1 MIRKFS
7 FGHVFRTES
16 VPSAMQAGSGVMPHM
31 KVNEERMTLTYRMA
45 PDDVIYGLGENV
57 RGINKR
63 GWIYESK
70 CSDEPKHLED
80 RRSLYAAHNF
90 IVVDGA
96 DKFGLF
102 IDYPGI
108 LTFDVGY
115 TDINVLEITASD
127 WNLDVYVIEGE
138 SPRDVIRQF
147 RRLIGRSYVAPLWAF
162 GNGQSRW
169 GYINA
174 EDVREVV
181 RLHREGGIPLDM
193 VYLDIDYMERFKD
206 FTVDSE
212 RFPDFAGF
220 VKEMKQ
226 QHIRLVPIIDAAVK
240 EEKGYPV
247 YDEGIEK
254 GYFCTDENGKP
265 FVIPAGPGH

>member
-1 MIRKFS
+1 MIKKYS
-7 FGHVFRTES
+7 FGKVFRTES
-16 VPSAMQAGSGVMPHM
+16 VAVSLEAQSGPVPFVAVDGQEMSF
-31 KVNEERMTLTYRMA
+31 TYRMD
-45 PDDVIYGLGENV
+45 PQDVVYGLGENV

-70 CSDEPKHLED
+70 CSDEPRHLED

-90 IVVDGA
+90 LVVDG
-96 DKFGLF
+96 KETFGLF

-115 TDINVLEITASD
+115 TDINVLRITASD
-127 WNLDVYVIEGE
+127 WNLDVYVIDGDG
-138 SPRDVIRQF
+138 PRDVIRQF
-147 RRLIGRSYVAPLWAF
+147 RRLIGRSYIAPLWAF

-181 RLHREGGIPLDM
+181 KRHREGGIPLDM

-206 FTVDSE
+206 FTVN
-212 RFPDFAGF
+212 RC
-220 VKEMKQ
+220 V
-226 QHIRLVPIIDAAVK
+226 IIFK
-240 EEKGYPV
+240 L
-247 YDEGIEK
+247 DEISH
-254 GYFCTDENGKP
+254 C
-265 FVIPAGPGH
+265 I